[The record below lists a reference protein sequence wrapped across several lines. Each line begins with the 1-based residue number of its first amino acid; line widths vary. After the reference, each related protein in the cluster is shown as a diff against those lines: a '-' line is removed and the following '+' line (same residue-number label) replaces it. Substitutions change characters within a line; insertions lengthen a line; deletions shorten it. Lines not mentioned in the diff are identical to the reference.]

1 MTCRYAPSYPR
12 MKAAVFPVK
21 LCTTICYLHI
31 MVLLRF
37 LVLALAL
44 TLYSQLLAQQKETQI
59 PSKIAYGSTTPDEVK
74 RVMDKILTYVDDA
87 TPFAIVNR
95 ETGAELVD
103 VRKVLKEATL
113 KKSEYNISSHE
124 WGLAYTSMLT
134 VNDATGD
141 SRYADYVMRR
151 FEFLAK
157 ASSYFRNYKT
167 TFPNEPNPLDHF
179 LFPRSLD
186 DTGSMCAAMIQA
198 LGKGSV
204 KELRPEIDNS
214 IDYILNKVHRL
225 PDGTFARNRPMPNS
239 VWVDDLYQGIPALAH
254 MGKLTGD
261 KKYYDEAVSQV
272 LAFSKLLFD
281 RTKGVCIHGW
291 VEGMDPHPA
300 FYWARANGWAILAIS
315 SLLDVLPETHH
326 QHKPVLELFRAY
338 CHGLAT
344 LQSGTGFWH
353 QLLDRND
360 SFFETSATA
369 MFTYAF
375 AHGIDKGWLEI
386 QVYGPPALS
395 GWNAIATKVN
405 AKGQVE
411 GTSAGTSMAFDAAFY
426 YRRPVGTGPHGYGSV
441 LIAGAAM
448 YKLLKE
454 HPPEEGNPV
463 MFKK

>member
-1 MTCRYAPSYPR
+1 
-12 MKAAVFPVK
+12 MK
-21 LCTTICYLHI
+21 H
-31 MVLLRF
+31 LRF
-37 LVLALAL
+37 LSLVLLFALAIQ
-44 TLYSQLLAQQKETQI
+44 SEAQQKETQI
-59 PSKIAYGSTTPDEVK
+59 RSEIAYVGTTADDVK
-74 RVMDKILTYVDDA
+74 KVMDKIFLYVDGA

-95 ETGAELVD
+95 ESGAEIVD
-103 VRKVLKEATL
+103 LKKAQKEATL
-113 KKSEYNISSHE
+113 KKAEYSISSHE
-124 WGLAYTSMLT
+124 WGLAYTSMLM
-134 VNDATGD
+134 VSDVTGD
-141 SRYADYVMRR
+141 SRYADYVIRR

-157 ASSYFRNYKT
+157 ASVYFRNYKT
-167 TFPNEPNPLDHF
+167 AFPNESNPLEHF
-179 LFPRSLD
+179 LFPQSLD

-198 LGKGSV
+198 LRKDWA
-204 KELRPEIDNS
+204 KDLRPEIDNS
-214 IDYILNKVHRL
+214 IDYILNNVHRL

-239 VWVDDLYQGIPALAH
+239 VWVDDLYQGIPALAQ
-254 MGKLTGD
+254 MGNLTGD

-272 LAFSKLLFD
+272 LAFAGLLFD
-281 RTKGVCIHGW
+281 RTKGVCMHGW
-291 VEGMDPHPA
+291 VEGMNPHPA

-360 SFFETSATA
+360 SFLETSATA

-375 AHGIDKGWLEI
+375 AHGIDKGWLDI
-386 QVYGPPALS
+386 QAYGPPALL
-395 GWNAIATKVN
+395 GWNAVATKVN
-405 AKGQVE
+405 ATGQVE

-426 YRRPVGTGPHGYGSV
+426 YRRPVGTGQHGYGSA

-454 HPPEEGNPV
+454 HPYEGSPV